1 MELYKLNGLFFII
14 NPAAGHGRGSKVW
27 GKVKKELER
36 KKISYRSFFTE
47 YPGHA
52 EILARQVATIQ
63 NYHLNTIIV
72 VGGEGTMYEVVN
84 GLSSFNNIQI
94 GFIRAGNGNDF
105 LRGVKL
111 RARPVKTIRSILQRL
126 KQPVKLDDLGVFR
139 LEGKKSYY
147 FTESIGIG
155 LDAEVVKVSEE
166 IPLKNLMVMLHMNY
180 FTFIIAFFKVFFR
193 YQPVALQVSVDGRMT
208 TYTNMWFITTS
219 ALPSYYGKM
228 KGATNEDPADGN
240 LDVTIVR
247 NINRLQLFMLLTF
260 RLVGKRLKSE
270 AIETFRC
277 KAIKVHSESP
287 LLVQADGEI
296 VGEVPVIISVRKSH
310 IALLK

>member
-1 MELYKLNGLFFII
+1 LNGLFFII
-14 NPAAGHGRGSKVW
+14 NPTAGHGRAGKVW
-27 GKVKKELER
+27 KKVKKELER

-47 YPGHA
+47 YAGHA
-52 EILARQVATIQ
+52 EVLARQVATIQ

-111 RARPVKTIRSILQRL
+111 RAQPVKTIRSILQRL
-126 KQPVKLDDLGVFR
+126 KQPVKPDDLGVFR
-139 LEGKKSYY
+139 LEGKKSSY

-155 LDAEVVKVSEE
+155 LDAEVVKVLEE
-166 IPLKNLMVMLHMNY
+166 IPLKNLMTMLHMNY
-180 FTFIIAFFKVFFR
+180 FTLIIAFFKVFFR
-193 YQPVALQVSVDGRMT
+193 YQPSDLQVNVDGGMT
-208 TYTNMWFITTS
+208 TYTNVWFITTS
-219 ALPSYYGKM
+219 ATPDHYGKM
-228 KGATNEDPADGN
+228 KGATNEDSTDGN

-247 NINRLQLFMLLTF
+247 NINRMQLFMLLTF
-260 RLVGKRLKSE
+260 HSIGKRLKSG

-277 KAIKVHSESP
+277 KAIKVHSEIP
-287 LLVQADGEI
+287 LFVQADGEI
-296 VGEVPVIISVRKSH
+296 VGEVPVTISVRKSH